1 MAFKPNDITKEHV
14 FKAIEKIES
23 ESILLKLPTRWEVI
37 INDKNYPPKE
47 VMRYAHEQMN
57 GEKIWNY
64 GGGEATNKYL
74 KKMSFSFIDKHDDP
88 IKEIISKYKKYISK
102 DGLRNEIYK
111 WDLLSQFQ
119 GRPNVDAVDFAAEIN
134 TVKFAN
140 LIYPVGQ
147 AVVKHLA
154 AAKTVEYRDCFKIL
168 FDESIDLKERIDY
181 FDKKT
186 LEVYRQIVP
195 EVRFS
200 HHQDERTIS
209 TFLTFHNPN
218 KYTFYK
224 DSFYQKYCKLIGI
237 KPKKKGEKLIH
248 YLALI
253 DDFVNE
259 YINDDLE
266 LVTLV
271 KSKLP
276 PTAFKDDSH
285 KLLAQ
290 DILYQMLD
298 KGIEEV
304 DIENYA
310 VYKIS
315 MGDFSNDEMKYF
327 LENNKICVHKLTKA
341 KGISTISQG
350 DIFENKINIGDY
362 FYLTQGNGND
372 RMKLIGRI
380 TSSSTPP
387 DYNDYGDEGWLA
399 RDFEIVAT
407 SKNKS
412 QYTGANKWW
421 TPNNN
426 STCIEI
432 KREELTDAN
441 KLLFEPYFMTRLFSS
456 AAEEKS
462 EETDK
467 PNSLINMTHPLN
479 QILYGPPGTGK
490 TYNSINKAISIINPT
505 FDSTQKRFL
514 VKEEYERLVLNN
526 QISFATFH
534 QSMSYEDFIEGIKPV
549 LSDENE
555 EALNYEIKD
564 GLFKIAC
571 ANAAYLCYK
580 KYQQSKTKIEKYSF
594 DDLHDAFIDNIWK
607 LINEQNPPIYKTL
620 TGKDVIVLDVNKND
634 SIRARAKNSTAKK
647 KPAPLTKEN
656 LQKLYDKFSSIDEIK
671 NLKQV
676 KETVEITPR
685 ITEFYAVFKG
695 LKEFEKDFEKTLIPE
710 TDFLDENNEVD
721 SYEVDE
727 IIRKFN
733 AGVYKNAIK
742 EFGKNAE
749 PVILIIDEINR
760 GNVSQIF
767 GELITLIEEDKRLGK
782 DEALEITLPYSKEKF
797 SVPPNLY
804 IIGTMNTADRSVEA
818 LDSALRRRFC
828 FEEMPPRYDL
838 KGLEGEVYGYFL
850 KDILE
855 TINKRIVRLL
865 NYDHAIGH
873 SYFLNKN
880 EDTIIESFYKNIIPL
895 LQEYFFGDYGKM
907 MLVLGEGFVSYDEWK
922 DDDKFF
928 ASNSDSKNDYDVKDL
943 YSIQDHQKDNDAF
956 KAALQKLMN
965 K

>member
-1 MAFKPNDITKEHV
+1 MAFKPNDITNEHV
-14 FKAIEKIES
+14 LKAIEKIET
-23 ESILLKLPTRWEVI
+23 EKIVLIPATRWEVT
-37 INDKNYPPKE
+37 INGKNYPPKE

-57 GEKIWNY
+57 GEKVWNY

-74 KKMSFSFIDKHDDP
+74 KKMGFSFIDKHDDP

-102 DGLRNEIYK
+102 DGLKNEIYK
-111 WDLLSQFQ
+111 WELLSQFE
-119 GRPNVDAVDFAAEIN
+119 GRPNVDAVDFAGEIN
-134 TVKFAN
+134 AVKFAN

-209 TFLTFHNPN
+209 TFLTFHNPD

-253 DDFVNE
+253 DDFINE

-271 KSKLP
+271 NSKLP
-276 PTAFKDDSH
+276 PTAFKDDNH

-304 DIENYA
+304 DIESYA

-341 KGISTISQG
+341 KGISNISQG

-387 DYNDYGDEGWLA
+387 DYNDYGDDGWLA

-412 QYTGANKWW
+412 QYTGVNKWW

-456 AAEEKS
+456 AAEEQL
-462 EETDK
+462 EESDK
-467 PNSLINMTHPLN
+467 PKSLMNMTQPQPLN

-490 TYNSINKAISIINPT
+490 TYNSINKAVSIINPT
-505 FDSTQKRFL
+505 FDLKQDRKVIKAAFDAL
-514 VKEEYERLVLNN
+514 IKEG
-526 QISFATFH
+526 QIVFTTFH
-534 QSMSYEDFIEGIKPV
+534 QSMSYEDFIEGIKPITKATSV
-549 LSDENE
+549 IYEIVDGIFKRIAECARINWLQSKNANNNF
-555 EALNYEIKD
+555 EALFELLKKEWQETENSELRVAMRSSFFDITDIREKNIDFRKSSGGTGHDLVISTLKD
-564 GLFKIAC
+564 IYLGNRIMESGLGVYYNPLVEK
-571 ANAAYLCYK
+571 LKTYK
-580 KYQQSKTKIEKYSF
+580 TVISKIE
-594 DDLHDAFIDNIWK
+594 L
-607 LINEQNPPIYKTL
+607 
-620 TGKDVIVLDVNKND
+620 
-634 SIRARAKNSTAKK
+634 
-647 KPAPLTKEN
+647 EN
-656 LQKLYDKFSSIDEIK
+656 Y
-671 NLKQV
+671 V
-676 KETVEITPR
+676 
-685 ITEFYAVFKG
+685 
-695 LKEFEKDFEKTLIPE
+695 
-710 TDFLDENNEVD
+710 
-721 SYEVDE
+721 
-727 IIRKFN
+727 
-733 AGVYKNAIK
+733 
-742 EFGKNAE
+742 
-749 PVILIIDEINR
+749 LIIDEINR

-782 DEALEITLPYSKEKF
+782 DEALEVVLPYSKEKF

-838 KGLEGEVYGYFL
+838 KGLEGEVYGYLL

-865 NYDHAIGH
+865 NNDHVIGH

-907 MLVLGEGFVSYDEWK
+907 MLVLGDGFVRYDEWK
-922 DDDKFF
+922 DEEKFF
-928 ASNSDSKNDYDVKDL
+928 ASYSDSKNDYDVKDL
-943 YSIQDHQKDNDAF
+943 YTIQDYQKNKDAF
-956 KAALQKLMN
+956 KEALQKLMN